1 MLYSGCVRV
10 PAAIPADSG
19 TRASDDSWRSTIAL
33 DKRSAK
39 SFIRI
44 NDRIRARE
52 IRVIDENGEQLG
64 ILPPFEALK
73 IARERGLDLVEVSPT
88 AVPPVCRIQD
98 YGRFLY
104 EKEKSER
111 AARKKQKVITIKEVK
126 FSVTVDEHDYQTK
139 KNQAVR
145 FLAEG
150 DKVKASLRFRGRQMA
165 HRELGYNIIN
175 RLIQDIGEAGIV
187 EFMPRMEGTIL
198 HAILAPSKKQEA
210 PKPKPAVPQQ
220 QAAPRPPA
228 PPGPVNFRLFDSQ
241 RGRPLSGG
249 FPALQSLYDQS
260 SRVCWPHA
268 SNSLAGNPPR
278 LRRSC
283 APPAFLR
290 CTSCPWHRSVCNRPA
305 LPHQRRPA
313 PHQSHERA
321 ATVARRKTGALYH
334 HRLDRRRRQS
344 ASLDRSHPGWCGEGS
359 SAHIFA
365 ARRQAR
371 RT

>member
-1 MLYSGCVRV
+1 VCGALPRQPRHGVFGGV
-10 PAAIPADSG
+10 
-19 TRASDDSWRSTIAL
+19 TIAF

-98 YGRFLY
+98 YGRYLY

-145 FLAEG
+145 FLGEG
-150 DKVKASLRFRGRQMA
+150 DKVKASLRFRGRQMT
-165 HRELGYNIIN
+165 HRELGYKIIN
-175 RLIQDIGEAGIV
+175 RLIQDIGDAGIV
-187 EFMPRMEGTIL
+187 EFMPRMEGTVL

-210 PKPKPAVPQQ
+210 PKPKPQ
-220 QAAPRPPA
+220 PA
-228 PPGPVNFRLFDSQ
+228 P
-241 RGRPLSGG
+241 
-249 FPALQSLYDQS
+249 
-260 SRVCWPHA
+260 
-268 SNSLAGNPPR
+268 
-278 LRRSC
+278 
-283 APPAFLR
+283 
-290 CTSCPWHRSVCNRPA
+290 
-305 LPHQRRPA
+305 
-313 PHQSHERA
+313 A
-321 ATVARRKTGALYH
+321 A
-334 HRLDRRRRQS
+334 
-344 ASLDRSHPGWCGEGS
+344 
-359 SAHIFA
+359 
-365 ARRQAR
+365 QA
-371 RT
+371 